1 MKKVNDGNTNLKHE
15 KIKIDIDK
23 LETNKNSN
31 SMNNENNNLSE
42 EALII
47 SNKETKAE
55 EGN

>member
-1 MKKVNDGNTNLKHE
+1 MKKVNDGNTNLKHV